1 MQVFWSR
8 AITKVLL
15 MDIIFLLSM
24 VAPLG
29 RSVLRRSP
37 DRSAR
42 QCGAKAGFA
51 QLVCG
56 CKQELKIEQLPHL
69 LNRTEVVYSPA
80 GEAPGGE
87 WLSMPVVSE
96 NASSFTS
103 RSNHS
108 HRAAIVTSVGYADK
122 LQVSIL
128 CNIDFFDEI
137 VVATAPDDSATLAVC
152 NKFSTRGVW
161 CYRTNA
167 FHHSDAA
174 FNKGAAVREVQR
186 KLHKDAAARKEETDI
201 AIVDA
206 DVCLPKAVDGPS
218 PPPGTLIGLRG
229 RWVVPTMSD
238 MLSGS
243 PAFLEVFREPTGF
256 FQLYNARAPHLYPSY
271 LPTAGGSDQLFAM
284 SFNHQ
289 QNIPAFAWMLGCPY
303 VNWAGVKTTDWT
315 SISSGAALQHKIS
328 AVNQC
333 FGCEDAVHTLLD

>member
-1 MQVFWSR
+1 MHVCYTR
-8 AITKVLL
+8 AITKLLL

-24 VAPLG
+24 IASLG
-29 RSVLRRSP
+29 RGVLRRSP
-37 DRSAR
+37 GKSAR
-42 QCGAKAGFA
+42 QCGAKVGFA

-56 CKQELKIEQLPHL
+56 CKQGLQIEQVPHL

-87 WLSMPVVSE
+87 WLSISVSTNE
-96 NASSFTS
+96 SSFTAS
-103 RSNHS
+103 SNQS

-122 LQVSIL
+122 LEVSLL
-128 CNIDFFDEI
+128 CNVDLFDEI

-152 NKFSTRGVW
+152 NTFSSRRVW
-161 CYRTNA
+161 CYRTTA
-167 FHHSDAA
+167 FHHGDAA

-186 KLHKDAAARKEETDI
+186 KLHKDAVAREGETLI

-206 DVCLPKAVDGPS
+206 DVCLPKAANVPS
-218 PPPGTLIGLRG
+218 PPQGTLIGLRG

-256 FQLYNARAPHLYPSY
+256 FQLYNARAPRLYPAY

-284 SFNHQ
+284 SFDHQ
-289 QNIPAFAWMLGCPY
+289 QILPAFAWMLGCPY
-303 VNWAGVKTTDWT
+303 VNWAGVKTADWA
-315 SISSGAALQHKIS
+315 SMSAGSALQQKIS